1 MWSSSSTGLTKWL
14 SGQASWSSS
23 FWSSDGWS
31 SAWWRW
37 LSWSSLS
44 NHPDLQVID
53 GKRTVWKGNVQQ
65 QPWVQ
70 FDLVV
75 ETFVS
80 KVNQIFQFIF
90 LYFHLLT
97 VVIIIWIVLVFETFA
112 SKIILVNWCFWLL
125 GCFRDLQLCCVRRLW
140 WCWSACWG
148 GQDGGD
154 DGDGDEVDK
163 MVVGVPLRF
172 VRCVYNISMLGYHC

>member
-112 SKIILVNWCFWLL
+112 SKIFLPLPLVLTMTFLTSRLFSRPATVLCATPLMMLVSLL
-125 GCFRDLQLCCVRRLW
+125 RWARWWRRW
-140 WCWSACWG
+140 WWWWWW
-148 GQDGGD
+148 
-154 DGDGDEVDK
+154 
-163 MVVGVPLRF
+163 
-172 VRCVYNISMLGYHC
+172 